1 MIDGVHWRPC
11 SRTNGFTRRWKNPP
25 APPRNR
31 HKQAEQANTACPVHD
46 PVWLWRHY
54 VNPHYTRTGKN
65 ALNRRNDE
73 KTSFQ
78 YGRCT
83 CPEDQCYRSPTG
95 GLQQWQMASVHVH
108 PCRPCM
114 RIDAHH
120 AYHHLVHHAGGS
132 DVVEAWGSHWLRCM
146 HAHNTAPP
154 APR

>member
-1 MIDGVHWRPC
+1 MIDGVHGRPC
-11 SRTNGFTRRWKNPP
+11 MLPYEWFCTEMENPP
-25 APPRNR
+25 MHPVGAPRNR
-31 HKQAEQANTACPVHD
+31 HKQAEQAKTACPVHD

-54 VNPHYTRTGKN
+54 VPHYTRTGKN

-78 YGRCT
+78 NGRCT

-95 GLQQWQMASVHVH
+95 GLQQWQMGSVHVH

-120 AYHHLVHHAGGS
+120 AYHHLQLVHHAGGS
-132 DVVEAWGSHWLRCM
+132 DVVEAWGPH
-146 HAHNTAPP
+146 
-154 APR
+154 